1 MISRVNGLNGENY
14 VNGSIPTLSAIEK
27 EAKNPW
33 IIIDSSPLRGHSK
46 WLAPEIFDGEIL
58 KRTPQHNSQSSKIR
72 NKKREQQFGLSFA
85 SLIDFCSK
93 SEEHIFKKKTPK
105 LCYDCIIFP
114 FLVQCATPLMVANG
128 STFGKPVNLSLCL
141 WQIPLHW
148 SVKIL
153 SSISKVKK

>member
-1 MISRVNGLNGENY
+1 MNGLNGENY

-72 NKKREQQFGLSFA
+72 NKKGNNNLGKVAHRVIGIF
-85 SLIDFCSK
+85 SK
-93 SEEHIFKKKTPK
+93 IAIYFELADRLAK
-105 LCYDCIIFP
+105 
-114 FLVQCATPLMVANG
+114 ATD
-128 STFGKPVNLSLCL
+128 
-141 WQIPLHW
+141 W
-148 SVKIL
+148 
-153 SSISKVKK
+153 